1 MKKRLVMGAVLMIGL
16 FLLNSCAP
24 MQTFGN
30 ILGKVT
36 GELYAAV
43 YGTDESRSIEK
54 LGELLTAVE
63 EGNKEAISALFS
75 KTAKEQQDSFEEAA
89 EDLIQYFEG
98 FYTSA
103 SMTHGGP
110 STETRR
116 DGNAKFKS
124 YFCSFYVVTTET
136 AYRVRMDWI
145 GMDTYEGGEANVG
158 ITSFYIIRAEDDI
171 HLGSAYSGDGEDS
184 PGIHIGVQ
192 NTWPDRRDALTGD
205 CCWDSD
211 IWQDDDDFITE

>member
-1 MKKRLVMGAVLMIGL
+1 MKKRLVMSAILMAGL

-36 GELYAAV
+36 GGLYAAV

-63 EGNKEAISALFS
+63 ERNKEAISALFS
-75 KTAKEQQDSFEEAA
+75 ETAKEQQDSFEEAA
-89 EDLIQYFEG
+89 EELIQYFEG

-110 STETRR
+110 STETRW
-116 DGNAKFKS
+116 DVNAKFKR
-124 YFCSFYVVTTET
+124 YPCSFYVVTTET
-136 AYRVRMDWI
+136 AYRVSMDWVEI
-145 GMDTYEGGEANVG
+145 DTYKDPYGHCYQIETIMVGG
-158 ITSFYIIRAEDDI
+158 
-171 HLGSAYSGDGEDS
+171 
-184 PGIHIGVQ
+184 
-192 NTWPDRRDALTGD
+192 DRTG
-205 CCWDSD
+205 
-211 IWQDDDDFITE
+211 